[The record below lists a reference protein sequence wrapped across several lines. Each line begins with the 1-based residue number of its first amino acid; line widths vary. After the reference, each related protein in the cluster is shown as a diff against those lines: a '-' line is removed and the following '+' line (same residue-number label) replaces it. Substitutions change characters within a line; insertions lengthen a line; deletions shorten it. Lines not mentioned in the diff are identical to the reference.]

1 MNKSKITGAHVKDSL
16 DFTRQVIDEYGPRL
30 CGSEACE
37 KSARVIHAELKKRC
51 HSAGIEEF
59 DVHPNAFL
67 GFVKVSTVVYIIS
80 SLFLFFEYLAPAAIG
95 YTFTMTMILCQF
107 VLYLQV
113 FDFLYKKKK
122 GYNVYGVIEPRRE
135 VKQQI
140 ILGSHHDSA
149 RVFNYFTYF
158 PRLYRIRLILGFG
171 PIVLSFFILWAWII
185 MAAVTGHKPVFADWL
200 RYGTVASFVF
210 TGQLFFFIGKKG
222 TPGAGDNLIATAMSI
237 TLAGIFGGAKNKKKP
252 PLEHTRLVILSF
264 DGEESGLRG
273 ARAYAQKHREEL
285 LSIPTYVFNMD
296 SIYDADKI
304 KFLISDINGL
314 KMLSRKMAGECV
326 DVAQRL
332 GYRPKFF
339 RFLFG
344 AGGTD
349 AAEFAKIGVEAT
361 TLIAMP
367 ISVERDAVVYH
378 TPDDTVDNIEPEA
391 VEAVLKI
398 AEAYIAEKDEKLGDR
413 RRVPARKKKRAS

>member
-1 MNKSKITGAHVKDSL
+1 MIKTRITGKHVRESL
-16 DFTRQVIDEYGPRL
+16 DFTRRVIDAFGPRL
-30 CGSEACE
+30 CGTEACE
-37 KSARVIHAELKKRC
+37 KSARVIHAELKRRC
-51 HSAGIEEF
+51 VSSGIEEF
-59 DVHPNAFL
+59 DLRPNAFL
-67 GFVKVSTVVYIIS
+67 GFVRVSTVVYIIS
-80 SLFLFFEYLAPAAIG
+80 SLFLFFEYLVPAVLG
-95 YTFTMTMILCQF
+95 YTFTIVMILSQF

-122 GYNVYGVIEPRRE
+122 GCNVYGVIEPRGE

-185 MAAVTGHKPVFADWL
+185 MAAATGHKPFFADWL
-200 RYGTVASFVF
+200 RYGAVASFVF
-210 TGQLFFFIGKKG
+210 TGQLFFFIGKNG
-222 TPGAGDNLIATAMSI
+222 TPGAGDNLISTAISI
-237 TLAGIFGGAKNKKKP
+237 TLAGIFGVAKNNKKP
-252 PLEHTRLVILSF
+252 LLEHTRLVILSF
-264 DGEESGLRG
+264 DAEESGLRG
-273 ARAYAQKHREEL
+273 ARAYVKKHREEL
-285 LSIPTYVFNMD
+285 LSVPTRVFNMD

-304 KFLISDINGL
+304 KLLISDINGL
-314 KMLSRKMAGECV
+314 RMLSRKMAGECV
-326 DVAQRL
+326 DVATRL

-378 TPDDTVDNIEPEA
+378 TPADTVENIEPGA

-398 AEAYIAEKDEKLGDR
+398 AAAYIAEKDAQCAERIK
-413 RRVPARKKKRAS
+413 PAGKTKRKI